1 MFNRNRNRNFS
12 GHYHPGHPSKAS
24 KDGGMLLAD
33 APCGVPLKVS
43 SVTCGCGIHSRLA
56 SMGIL
61 PGEIIEIVHRG
72 NGGPIVLE
80 VKGTRVAIGRGVG
93 LKVIVTKGNNADE
106 G

>member
-1 MFNRNRNRNFS
+1 
-12 GHYHPGHPSKAS
+12 
-24 KDGGMLLAD
+24 MLLAD
-33 APCGVPLKVS
+33 APAGVPLKVD
-43 SVTCGCGIHSRLA
+43 SVTCGCGVHTRLA

-61 PGEIIEIVHRG
+61 PGEIIKIVHRE

-93 LKVIVTKGNNADE
+93 LKVIVTTGNGADE